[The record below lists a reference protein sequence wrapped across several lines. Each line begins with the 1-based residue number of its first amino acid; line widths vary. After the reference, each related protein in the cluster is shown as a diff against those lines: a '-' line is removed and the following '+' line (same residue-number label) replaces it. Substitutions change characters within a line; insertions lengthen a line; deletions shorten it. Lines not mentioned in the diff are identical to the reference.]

1 MIHCIGKIRSGEYE
15 GKGGIRNPQFPS
27 DSETIDIMFAKFFG
41 LGLSDGHIEPAYSQ
55 FIYAEKNPDRR
66 EIVIG
71 HSKDFGDVHYNEKEV
86 DGEIRQIQ
94 FASAFGRALR
104 RRGFP
109 AGDKCVLNTGLPE
122 FIMQGS
128 PEVIFTYFS
137 NLWPEDG
144 SFIFSGPNNRGE
156 FKWNR
161 SVVIKDPAKESEYNL
176 CTKVTETHLALL
188 KEHGFIVEEDD
199 NGFREKIVLAA
210 TTLEELCKSKSY
222 TISSIAKEIKRIVY
236 DNQPKLLLDEIE
248 ALHKTGIH
256 ATPRF
261 LEINYFI
268 DTSRVSVAW
277 SGRIHRKADVMRT
290 ALQMAPDDIHKRARV
305 EQWMSLFPNTILSMV
320 CSTRTMNNQ
329 QKLSRHLKS
338 LVSLKKFWQSIPAPS
353 ESTL

>member
-248 ALHKTGIH
+248 ALHKTSVH

-290 ALQMAPDDIHKRARV
+290 ALQMAPDDIRKRARV
-305 EQWMSLFPNTILSMV
+305 EQWMSLFPNLRRKVEREIA
-320 CSTRTMNNQ
+320 R
-329 QKLSRHLKS
+329 SRKTG
-338 LVSLKKFWQSIPAPS
+338 ADDRAD
-353 ESTL
+353 